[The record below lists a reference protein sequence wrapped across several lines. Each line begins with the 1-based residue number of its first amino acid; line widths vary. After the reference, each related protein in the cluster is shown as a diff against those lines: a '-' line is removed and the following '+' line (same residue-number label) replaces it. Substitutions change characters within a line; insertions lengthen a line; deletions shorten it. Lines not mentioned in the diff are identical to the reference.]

1 MNPRDDVP
9 VDKACC
15 GPTDRGIE
23 WTDMEREGRPGGAAA
38 DAELLEL
45 HVAAATLRG
54 RVEQLV
60 LDRRSGRSTPGFRL
74 LGEGLD
80 QIDAGLAALEPRA
93 RSSVWAMQPMLFWD
107 PRNGMIAIDEQTR
120 QRGVDLRFITGERSA
135 VANPLITSEMPHVRF
150 GPAPAQFI
158 LIDATTAV
166 VGGPI
171 GGDDYPT
178 AWLTTRDDLVTVV
191 RDVWEAAL
199 PQSRPGVAEGSE
211 PPFTPRQC
219 HVARRMVL
227 GVKDAAIARELG
239 VSVRT
244 VAAEVSAL
252 LDGLGATSR
261 AEAALV
267 LRGGSDRQAEAHRR
281 APGSG
286 WR

>member
-1 MNPRDDVP
+1 MLWSD
-9 VDKACC
+9 
-15 GPTDRGIE
+15 GQGIE
-23 WTDMEREGRPGGAAA
+23 WTDMEREGRPSEAA
-38 DAELLEL
+38 DALLEM

-74 LGEGLD
+74 LGEGLE

-93 RSSVWAMQPMLFWD
+93 RSSVWTMQPLLFWD

-120 QRGVDLRFITGERSA
+120 QRGIDMCFITGERSA
-135 VANPLITSEMPHVRF
+135 AANPLITSEMPHVRF

-158 LIDATTAV
+158 LIDGTTAV
-166 VGGPI
+166 VGGPF
-171 GGDDYPT
+171 GGDAYPT

-191 RDVWEAAL
+191 REVWDGAL
-199 PQSRPGVAEGSE
+199 PQSRPGVPDGAE
-211 PPFTPRQC
+211 PPFTSRQC

-227 GVKDAAIARELG
+227 GAKDAAIARELG

-252 LDGLGATSR
+252 LDGLGAASR
-261 AEAALV
+261 AEAALM
-267 LRGGSDRQAEAHRR
+267 LRGGSDRRAEGPRR
-281 APGSG
+281 VRGSG
-286 WR
+286 GRWGR